1 MQSINA
7 LTKIAL
13 TNALALDLVI
23 HYQHIK
29 IKEAKSI
36 FYMQL
41 KPLYQK
47 IYKVCYF
54 GFWLC

>member
-1 MQSINA
+1 MNA